1 MRTCLMW
8 ISLFHTFAC
17 VNKKANSMKELKIII
32 LGIGYHG
39 FKSLLPLLEDEKI
52 TTVQFLLHS
61 EADINDDYIKY
72 CKGRKVSPYEES
84 IALDY
89 ASMKFQF
96 WKEKYNA

>member
-1 MRTCLMW
+1 MLDVDFSFSYLCMR
-8 ISLFHTFAC
+8 
-17 VNKKANSMKELKIII
+17 KQKANSMKELKIII
-32 LGIGYHG
+32 LEIGYHG
-39 FKSLLPLLEDEKI
+39 FRSLLPLLEDEKI

-61 EADINDDYIKY
+61 EADINDDYINY